1 MGVSLLKCVSSL
13 SFFRCSTLAK
23 NKFHATTF
31 DSGFG
36 FLTAVSIT
44 EDLETY
50 CCRFCGTVQP
60 HGFKVQDRG

>member
-13 SFFRCSTLAK
+13 SFFRCSALAK
-23 NKFHATTF
+23 NKLHATAF

-36 FLTAVSIT
+36 FLTAVSTT
-44 EDLETY
+44 EVLETY

-60 HGFKVQDRG
+60 HGFEVQDRG